1 MTTTASLFISWY
13 GAGIIEI
20 LAKRLKISE
29 RIEKYKSI
37 YNFYRVIAF
46 IEGW

>member
-1 MTTTASLFISWY
+1 MV
-13 GAGIIEI
+13 IIEI

-29 RIEKYKSI
+29 RIEEYKSI